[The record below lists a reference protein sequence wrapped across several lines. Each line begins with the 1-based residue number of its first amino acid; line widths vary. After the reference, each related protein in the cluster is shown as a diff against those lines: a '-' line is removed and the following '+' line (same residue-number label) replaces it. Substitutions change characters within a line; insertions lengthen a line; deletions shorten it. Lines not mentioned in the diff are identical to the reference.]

1 MSAFFNEDRI
11 RVEAIGTPTTIP
23 DSDVARLMYYLSC
36 VNTVISYDEINKF
49 SDYRNYNSLNL
60 EEKEILLKLVEL
72 LKPEIFIK
80 AGIFIKEDKLIPNNY
95 NNEFYKITDQRIGI
109 HISQEIMIGGKFIRV
124 LKIMACND
132 TWLNKYYY
140 EPIKSIYEMKT
151 FMLIFGKALISLS
164 NDSNKKIDNNK
175 LQQRKK
181 KKNEGCCIIW

>member
-151 FMLIFGKALISLS
+151 FMLALILDI
-164 NDSNKKIDNNK
+164 NNLKKKTDNTK

>member
-1 MSAFFNEDRI
+1 MSATFGFNDLKVRATGYTVQVPNNDI
-11 RVEAIGTPTTIP
+11 
-23 DSDVARLMYYLSC
+23 ARLMYYLSC

-151 FMLIFGKALISLS
+151 FMLIFSKALISLS